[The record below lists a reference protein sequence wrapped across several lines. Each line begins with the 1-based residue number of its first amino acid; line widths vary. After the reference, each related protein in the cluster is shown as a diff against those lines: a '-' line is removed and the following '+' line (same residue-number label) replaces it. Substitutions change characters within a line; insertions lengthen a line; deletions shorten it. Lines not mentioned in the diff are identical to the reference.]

1 MCRTDHLL
9 FKYHNRDYKIS
20 ESANTKNT
28 YVQYVFIIKNK
39 NMKALAKTDCASGQ
53 QKLAQ

>member
-9 FKYHNRDYKIS
+9 FKYHNRDYKIP

-28 YVQYVFIIKNK
+28 YMLYMFIINDKII
-39 NMKALAKTDCASGQ
+39 KALAKPDCAH
-53 QKLAQ
+53 

>member
-28 YVQYVFIIKNK
+28 YVQYMFIIKNK
-39 NMKALAKTDCASGQ
+39 NMKALAKTDYASGQ

>member
-9 FKYHNRDYKIS
+9 FKYHNRDYKIP

-28 YVQYVFIIKNK
+28 YMLYMFIIKEQ
-39 NMKALAKTDCASGQ
+39 NMKALAKTDCAH
-53 QKLAQ
+53 